1 MTTIIGYHAGLG
13 LSSEKRAVVQ
23 FEVVA
28 ASLACQMAADSADQ
42 YLQQK
47 WENRHA
53 MLALYFAW
61 YDFARH
67 SYPNGYE
74 WLLDHHRQLWRDIQ
88 TVTDVR
94 GML

>member
-1 MTTIIGYHAGLG
+1 MSGGFFRFNGRQGRI
-13 LSSEKRAVVQ
+13 Q
-23 FEVVA
+23 
-28 ASLACQMAADSADQ
+28 ASGDQ
-42 YLQQK
+42 YLQQE
-47 WENRHA
+47 WQNLYA

-88 TVTDVR
+88 TIIAVR